1 MPTTRP
7 RLVLS
12 FVFPA
17 LLAVLSVSDARAA
30 EPLSL
35 EQAIREAWR
44 QHPGL
49 AAGAA
54 QVDAARAQAEAA
66 RAGHYPTLGVSAR
79 ALVTDEP
86 MNAFGLKLDEQ
97 RITAQDFDPARL
109 NAPSA
114 IGGIGLGGSL
124 TVPIYAGG
132 RVTAGASAAAAGAEA
147 ETLSQERRRQELAL
161 GVVRSYFGAQ
171 VAAEGLAH
179 ADDVL
184 RHAQE
189 TERFVRQ
196 RNEKGLLLDS
206 EVARATAF
214 RAQAEAER
222 AGAAQRLES
231 ARSALRLLVGER
243 ARGAELTTPLEAGGG
258 AKAPAAA
265 PAQPAPRGAQGATA
279 AERGGAGEAASLSA
293 SAGEGGGGGVPT
305 ARPDLAAA
313 RAQAE
318 AAHEAVTV
326 AQGSLLP
333 EVFAQG
339 SVETMRSALDQGATW
354 FTAVLGARWN
364 LSLAD
369 RSAVTAARARA
380 AAADRNVAWQERQ
393 ASREVEEADRAIS
406 TADARV
412 RSAEEAVAAS
422 ESARALR
429 QARHRE
435 GLLPLTDVLD
445 AEAGLAG
452 ARALLRASR
461 LDARVARAERQL
473 ALGLPIEGVQP

>member
-1 MPTTRP
+1 MVR
-7 RLVLS
+7 S

-17 LLAVLSVSDARAA
+17 LAAVLFVSEARAA

-35 EQAIREAWR
+35 EQAIREAWG

-97 RITAQDFDPARL
+97 RITAQDFNPARL

-147 ETLSQERRRQELAL
+147 ESLSQERRQQELAL
-161 GVVRSYFGAQ
+161 GVVRTYFAAQ

-196 RNEKGLLLDS
+196 LNEKGLMLDS

-231 ARSALRLLVGER
+231 ARSALALLVGEG

-258 AKAPAAA
+258 GEARKAAA
-265 PAQPAPRGAQGATA
+265 PQPSPRGGEGAA
-279 AERGGAGEAASLSA
+279 RSGNSGEPPSLSRA
-293 SAGEGGGGGVPT
+293 VGEGQGGGPLSG
-305 ARPDLAAA
+305 RPDLAAA

-369 RSAVTAARARA
+369 RSEVKAARARA
-380 AAADRNVAWQERQ
+380 TAADRNVAWQERQ
-393 ASREVEEADRAIS
+393 ATREVEEADRAIS

-435 GLLPLTDVLD
+435 GLLPLTEVLG

-473 ALGLPIEGVQP
+473 ALGQPIEGVQP